1 MSGTLIEFGETV
13 KMFTQPDKQ
22 QTEDYIRGRFG

>member
-1 MSGTLIEFGETV
+1 VGDLIEYSETR
-13 KMFTQPDKQ
+13 KMFTSPDKQ